1 MLLEY
6 IAKFLAGGL
15 LVCAFALISQ
25 ICMPKQFA
33 GIFSSAPSVLL
44 ASLAITLIM
53 QGANKA
59 TLSAEGAIAGAIG
72 MVLYCIV
79 ATPAIRRYQ
88 ALRGS
93 LLSLLIWG
101 VGALC
106 AFALLSVVLKW

>member
-6 IAKFLAGGL
+6 LAKFIAGGL
-15 LVCAFALISQ
+15 LVCVFALISQ

-33 GIFSSAPSVLL
+33 GIFSSVPSVLL
-44 ASLAITLIM
+44 AGLAITLIM
-53 QGANKA
+53 QGADKA

-79 ATPAIRRYQ
+79 ATPAIRRYK

-93 LLSLLIWG
+93 LLSLFIWCLG
-101 VGALC
+101 SLC
-106 AFALLSVVLKW
+106 AFVLLSVSLKW